1 MRRKRG
7 RGAVVA
13 WVVAGLLAAAGLVLV
28 GRWSVPLDERP
39 GFAAPEAMPV
49 VVSPRVGPVTDVVAL
64 NAQVQYH
71 GSTTVTLLTDQ
82 PDSFR
87 QAITAAPLKAGDEVR
102 VGDLLGEIN
111 GVPVFAMSGRVPS
124 FRVMYAGDRGV
135 DVEQLAASLVKLGY
149 LRSGARSVTEPVL
162 VAVDRFLTDEGY
174 PQLGGAVAKHGI
186 DGRLFAFL
194 PSLPAVV
201 AGTEVVRGAVVG
213 DGAAPVV
220 TLVDG
225 EPEFVVAPP
234 RAGVELP
241 AGAAVSAT
249 CGSRTLEGELTDE
262 HVPWVASE
270 AEAEGEGAP
279 KEGRIV
285 ETLDDRAEALGAS
298 CAATAA
304 VAHGDEDTVW
314 VPSSALFSAA
324 DGTPQVRVQAEGA
337 AFDVLAVETGAPA
350 GGWVPVVDP
359 PPTLTA
365 ATRLLAGDA

>member
-1 MRRKRG
+1 M
-7 RGAVVA
+7 
-13 WVVAGLLAAAGLVLV
+13 
-28 GRWSVPLDERP
+28 
-39 GFAAPEAMPV
+39 
-49 VVSPRVGPVTDVVAL
+49 
-64 NAQVQYH
+64 
-71 GSTTVTLLTDQ
+71 
-82 PDSFR
+82 
-87 QAITAAPLKAGDEVR
+87 
-102 VGDLLGEIN
+102 
-111 GVPVFAMSGRVPS
+111 
-124 FRVMYAGDRGV
+124 
-135 DVEQLAASLVKLGY
+135 
-149 LRSGARSVTEPVL
+149 
-162 VAVDRFLTDEGY
+162 
-174 PQLGGAVAKHGI
+174 
-186 DGRLFAFL
+186 
-194 PSLPAVV
+194 
-201 AGTEVVRGAVVG
+201 RGAVVG

-314 VPSSALFSAA
+314 VPSSALRAA
-324 DGTPQVRVQAEGA
+324 GVSKRFGGRTVLDGFALTVGRGEFVA
-337 AFDVLAVETGAPA
+337 LTGPS
-350 GGWVPVVDP
+350 GS
-359 PPTLTA
+359 
-365 ATRLLAGDA
+365 